1 MMMKQSFNR
10 AIVQTQGYVKD
21 KLNRTCFMAG
31 LATSIMATGLV
42 LPVIDAHAATVFLVC
57 DGSFKTITGVSGP
70 RSRTEGT
77 SANAS
82 ASIGA
87 GYYDGN
93 NNIAQEAFTIATA
106 LNKSIPVEDEFTG
119 TFYLSIDGSGGVFSR
134 IKLQPFERDVRLP
147 SLDLQPEE
155 TMENGI
161 MRSVNIV
168 ASDDELLLNAR
179 SESGGLVEALVD
191 GRPMTPTREIVKD
204 MSLSLNRFNGRLEIE
219 WKDHEVREYKP
230 VGAIRST
237 KKRYSDIKRFDAMCK
252 TMQERLF

>member
-1 MMMKQSFNR
+1 MMRQGYDR
-10 AIVQTQGYVKD
+10 VIVQTQGYMK
-21 KLNRTCFMAG
+21 NTWSRTCFMAG
-31 LATSIMATGLV
+31 LMVSFMAGGLALSV
-42 LPVIDAHAATVFLVC
+42 GNAHAATVFLVC
-57 DGSFKTITGVSGP
+57 DG
-70 RSRTEGT
+70 
-77 SANAS
+77 
-82 ASIGA
+82 
-87 GYYDGN
+87 
-93 NNIAQEAFTIATA
+93 
-106 LNKSIPVEDEFTG
+106 
-119 TFYLSIDGSGGVFSR
+119 TFYLSIDGSEGIFSR

-168 ASDDELLLNAR
+168 ANDDELLLSAR

-219 WKDHEVREYKP
+219 WKDHEVRDYKP

>member
-1 MMMKQSFNR
+1 MMRQGYDR
-10 AIVQTQGYVKD
+10 VIVQTQGYMKD
-21 KLNRTCFMAG
+21 TLSRTCFMAG
-31 LATSIMATGLV
+31 LMVCFMAGGLA
-42 LPVIDAHAATVFLVC
+42 LSAGNASAATVFLVC
-57 DGSFKTITGVSGP
+57 DGNFKTITGVSDP
-70 RSRTEGT
+70 HSRSKGAHASAGT
-77 SANAS
+77 S
-82 ASIGA
+82 
-87 GYYDGN
+87 YYDGSSDMS
-93 NNIAQEAFTIATA
+93 QEAFTIAAA
-106 LNKSIPVEDEFTG
+106 LNKNIPVEDEFNG
-119 TFYLSIDGSGGVFSR
+119 TFYLSIDGSEGIFSR

-168 ASDDELLLNAR
+168 ANDDELLLSAR

-204 MSLSLNRFNGRLEIE
+204 VSLSLNRFNGRLEIE
-219 WKDHEVREYKP
+219 WKDHEVRDYKP